1 MIYNY
6 DNVPTPCFVVEEEL
20 LIDNLKILKKVID
33 DTGCKILLAQ
43 KCFSMF
49 SAYPLISKYISGTTA
64 SGLYEAK
71 LGREYFD
78 GERYVQTARL
88 VWDRLNAGAES
99 VNAASLISSF
109 ETQEEQEAA
118 AAMLNMRLEG
128 VEDRNDRAKTLREL
142 VYFIKQASMDR
153 MTQSGGAGSLQS
165 LLEAKQQLQ
174 ALRSARFQL

>member
-1 MIYNY
+1 MAVQENRY
-6 DNVPTPCFVVEEEL
+6 
-20 LIDNLKILKKVID
+20 
-33 DTGCKILLAQ
+33 
-43 KCFSMF
+43 
-49 SAYPLISKYISGTTA
+49 SGA
-64 SGLYEAK
+64 RPAGRRSGQGP
-71 LGREYFD
+71 GREQKALWEKQCLLLTWIVDEPAVFSQVRQYLQPEDFD

-88 VWDRLNAGAES
+88 VWDRLYAGAES

-142 VYFIKQASMDR
+142 VYFIKQASMNR
-153 MTQSGGAGSLQS
+153 ITQTGGAGSLQS

>member
-1 MIYNY
+1 M
-6 DNVPTPCFVVEEEL
+6 
-20 LIDNLKILKKVID
+20 
-33 DTGCKILLAQ
+33 
-43 KCFSMF
+43 
-49 SAYPLISKYISGTTA
+49 
-64 SGLYEAK
+64 
-71 LGREYFD
+71 
-78 GERYVQTARL
+78 
-88 VWDRLNAGAES
+88 WDRLNAGAES

-142 VYFIKQASMDR
+142 VYFIKQASMNR
-153 MTQSGGAGSLQS
+153 ITQTGGAGSLQS